1 MSGLNFLLEIGA
13 EEIPDWMIEP
23 ALEQLRKDFTALL
36 ETNKIS
42 GSVSAVDASPRR
54 LVLWAEGLPAGQS
67 DGEELVTGPP
77 KSAGAGAANGFA
89 KKQGVAVDALETLT
103 TDKGEY
109 FSYRKQV
116 KGRPTAQILAE
127 ALPDLIL
134 KLYFPKTM
142 YWTGKGGARFIR
154 PIRWI
159 VALLGG
165 DVVNFELAGV
175 TSGNLT
181 YGHRRLSSGTIAVTF
196 ADYQQKLEAG
206 FVLVRAAERRKRILD
221 GIAALGANVKT
232 DEKLLHVLTYITEW
246 PTPIVG
252 SFDESYLNLPKEVL
266 VMVMRHHQKYFS
278 VEKADGSLSN
288 QFVAVMNIDNDN
300 EGIVRSGNE
309 RVLRARFNDAK
320 FFWDV
325 DQQRPLADRVAD
337 LANVTFQTKLGSYL
351 KKTERMVELAR
362 ELGGEDAARAAHLA
376 KADLTTEMVKEFTD
390 LQGLVGGLYARVQGE
405 PEAVAQAIYE
415 HYKPLSMEDLIPES
429 KAGQAL
435 GLADKLD
442 TLRGCFSV
450 GMIPTG
456 SKDPFALRRASQ
468 GVVKILIE
476 GGWRL
481 SLKHVLGGDAQLEE
495 FFLDRLKYYFREI
508 RGFKYDEVNAVLAAG
523 WDDVVDAHER
533 LEAIRA
539 VRPTENFE
547 PLAASFKRMKNIVT
561 QASFSGGSVDAALL
575 SDDAEK
581 QLHEAAQLLRG
592 KLQGLPYKAALETI
606 AGLRPA
612 VDNFFDKVMVNAQD
626 QSVRNNRL
634 ALLAG
639 LLSEFSSIADFSE
652 IVTS

>member
-1 MSGLNFLLEIGA
+1 MNFLLEIGA

-23 ALEQLRKDFTALL
+23 ALEQLYKDFSALL
-36 ETNKIS
+36 AAGKLS
-42 GSVSAVDASPRR
+42 GSVKAVDASPRR

-77 KSAGAGAANGFA
+77 KSAGAGAAGGFA
-89 KKQGVAVDALETLT
+89 KKNGVTVDALETLT

-109 FSYRKQV
+109 FAYRKKTV
-116 KGRPTAQILAE
+116 GRGTATVLAE

-142 YWTGKGGARFIR
+142 YWTGKGGPRFIR

-165 DVVNFELAGV
+165 EVVNFELAGV
-175 TSGNLT
+175 KTGNVT
-181 YGHRRLSSGTIAVTF
+181 FGHRRLGSNAAIPVTYENYEQSLR
-196 ADYQQKLEAG
+196 DN
-206 FVLVRAAERRKRILD
+206 FVLVRAAERKQRILD
-221 GIAALGANVKT
+221 GIAKLGANVKT

-246 PTPIVG
+246 PTPIMG
-252 SFDESYLNLPKEVL
+252 SFDEGFLQLPKEVL
-266 VMVMRHHQKYFS
+266 VMVMRHHQKNFS
-278 VEKADGSLSN
+278 VEKIGGELSN
-288 QFVAVMNIDNDN
+288 HFVAVMNIDNDN
-300 EGIVRSGNE
+300 EGIVQRGNE

-325 DQQRPLADRVAD
+325 DQQKKLADRVED
-337 LANVTFQTKLGSYL
+337 LGKVTFQAKLGSYL
-351 KKTERMVELAR
+351 EKTNRMVTLAR

-390 LQGLVGGLYARVQGE
+390 LQGIVGGLYAKAQGE
-405 PEAVAQAIYE
+405 KEAVSTAIYE
-415 HYKPLSMEDLIPES
+415 HYKPLSMEDSIPS
-429 KAGQAL
+429 TKTGQAL

-450 GMIPTG
+450 GMMPTG
-456 SKDPFALRRASQ
+456 SKDPFALRRATQ

-476 GGWRL
+476 GGWSV
-481 SLKHVLGGDAQLEE
+481 SLKKLLGGDAQLEE

-508 RGFKYDEVNAVLAAG
+508 QGFKYDEVNAVLAAG
-523 WDDVVDAHER
+523 SDDVVDAHER
-533 LEAIRA
+533 LKAIQA

-561 QASFSGGSVDAALL
+561 QASFTGGVFDASMLTE
-575 SDDAEK
+575 DAEK
-581 QLHEAAQLLRG
+581 QLHAAAESLRG
-592 KLQGLPYKAALETI
+592 KLKGLPYQASLETI

-612 VDNFFDKVMVNAQD
+612 VDQFFDKVMVNAQD

-634 ALLAG
+634 AMLAG

>member
-1 MSGLNFLLEIGA
+1 MNFLLEIGV

-23 ALEQLRKDFTALL
+23 ALEQLSKDFSALL
-36 ETNKIS
+36 AASKLG
-42 GSVSAVDASPRR
+42 GSVQAVDASPRR
-54 LVLWAEGLPAGQS
+54 LVLWAEGLSAGQS

-77 KSAGAGAANGFA
+77 KSAGAGAAGGFA
-89 KKQGVAVDALETLT
+89 KKNGVTVDALETLT

-109 FSYRKQV
+109 FGYRKKTV
-116 KGRPTAQILAE
+116 GRATATVLAE

-142 YWTGKGGARFIR
+142 YWTGKGGPRFIR

-165 DVVNFELAGV
+165 EVVNFELAGV
-175 TSGNLT
+175 KTGNVT
-181 YGHRRLSSGTIAVTF
+181 YGHRRLGSKAAIPLTYENYERSL
-196 ADYQQKLEAG
+196 QEN
-206 FVLVRAAERRKRILD
+206 FVLVRAAERKQRILD
-221 GIAALGANVKT
+221 GIAKLGANVKT

-246 PTPIVG
+246 PTPIIG
-252 SFDESYLNLPKEVL
+252 SFDESFLQLPKEVL
-266 VMVMRHHQKYFS
+266 VMVMRHHQKNFS
-278 VEKADGSLSN
+278 VERADGELSN

-300 EGIVRSGNE
+300 ERIVQRGNE

-325 DQQRPLADRVAD
+325 DQRKKLADRVND
-337 LANVTFQTKLGSYL
+337 LGKVTFQAKLGSYL
-351 KKTERMVELAR
+351 EKTNRMVDLAR
-362 ELGGEDAARAAHLA
+362 ELGGDDAARAAHLA

-390 LQGLVGGLYARVQGE
+390 LQGIVGGLYAKAQGE
-405 PEAVAQAIYE
+405 KEAVCTAIYE
-415 HYKPLSMEDLIPES
+415 HYKPLSMDDSIPAT
-429 KAGQAL
+429 KTGQAL

-450 GMIPTG
+450 GMMPTG
-456 SKDPFALRRASQ
+456 SKDPFALRRAAQ

-476 GGWRL
+476 GGWSV
-481 SLKHVLGGDAQLEE
+481 SLKKILGGDAQLEE

-508 RGFKYDEVNAVLAAG
+508 QGFKYDEVNAVLAAG
-523 WDDVVDAHER
+523 SDDVADAHER
-533 LEAIRA
+533 LKAIQA

-561 QASFSGGSVDAALL
+561 QANFTGGIFNAALMTE
-575 SDDAEK
+575 DAEK
-581 QLHEAAQLLRG
+581 HLHAAAESLRG
-592 KLQGLPYKAALETI
+592 KLKGLPYQASLETI

-612 VDNFFDKVMVNAQD
+612 VDQFFDKVMVNAQD

-634 ALLAG
+634 AMLAG

-652 IVTS
+652 IVTG

>member
-1 MSGLNFLLEIGA
+1 MNFLLEIGA

-23 ALEQLRKDFTALL
+23 ALKQLSDDFGKLLTANHLAGAV
-36 ETNKIS
+36 K
-42 GSVSAVDASPRR
+42 AVDASPRR
-54 LVLWAEGLPAGQS
+54 LTLWAEGLPDGQS

-89 KKQGVAVDALETLT
+89 KKQGVTLDALETLT

-109 FSYRKQV
+109 FAYRKKMV
-116 KGRPTAQILAE
+116 GRATGVILAE
-127 ALPDLIL
+127 ALPNLIL

-142 YWTGKGGARFIR
+142 CWTGKGGPQFIR
-154 PIRWI
+154 PIRWL
-159 VALLGG
+159 VALLGS
-165 DVVNFELAGV
+165 DVVKFEIAGV
-175 TSGNLT
+175 TSGSVT
-181 YGHRRLSSGTIAVTF
+181 YGHRRLSKGPIPVT
-196 ADYQQKLEAG
+196 YENYEQSLRENH
-206 FVLVRAAERRKRILD
+206 VLVRAAERRKRILD
-221 GIAALGANVKT
+221 GITKLGANVKT

-246 PTPIVG
+246 PSPIVG
-252 SFDESYLNLPKEVL
+252 NFDESYLQLPKEVL
-266 VMVMRHHQKYFS
+266 VMVMRHHQKNFS
-278 VEKADGSLSN
+278 VEKADGGLSN

-300 EGIVRSGNE
+300 EGIVQRGNE
-309 RVLRARFNDAK
+309 RVVRARFNDAK

-325 DQQRPLADRVAD
+325 DQQRKLADRVED
-337 LANVTFQTKLGSYL
+337 LGKVTFQAKLGSYL
-351 KKTERMVELAR
+351 EKSKRMVELAS
-362 ELGGEDAARAAHLA
+362 ELGGPDAARAAGLA

-405 PEAVAQAIYE
+405 PEVVAQAIYE
-415 HYKPLSMEDLIPES
+415 HYKPLSMEDSIPS
-429 KAGQAL
+429 TKTGQAV

-450 GMIPTG
+450 GMAPTG
-456 SKDPFALRRASQ
+456 SKDPFALRRAAQ

-476 GGWRL
+476 GGWQV
-481 SLKHVLGGDAQLEE
+481 SLRKLLGGNAQLEE

-508 RGFKYDEVNAVLAAG
+508 CGFKYDEVNAVIATG
-523 WDDVVDAHER
+523 WDDVLDAHKR
-533 LEAIRA
+533 LLAIQA

-547 PLAASFKRMKNIVT
+547 PLAASFKRIKNIVT
-561 QASFSGGSVDAALL
+561 QAGFQSGTMNIALL

-581 QLHEAAQLLRG
+581 ELYAAAEALRG
-592 KLQGLPYKAALETI
+592 RLKGLDYPASIVAI
-606 AGLRPA
+606 AGLRPV
-612 VDNFFDKVMVNAQD
+612 VDQFFAKVMVNAQD

>member
-1 MSGLNFLLEIGA
+1 MNFLLEIGA

-23 ALEQLRKDFTALL
+23 ALKQLSDDFGKLLTANHLAGAV
-36 ETNKIS
+36 K
-42 GSVSAVDASPRR
+42 AVDASPRR
-54 LVLWAEGLPAGQS
+54 LTLWAEGLPDGQS

-89 KKQGVAVDALETLT
+89 KKQGVTLDALETLT

-109 FSYRKQV
+109 FAYRKKMV
-116 KGRPTAQILAE
+116 GRATGVILAE
-127 ALPDLIL
+127 ALPNLIL

-142 YWTGKGGARFIR
+142 YWTGKGGPQFIR
-154 PIRWI
+154 PIRWL
-159 VALLGG
+159 VALLGS
-165 DVVNFELAGV
+165 DVVKFEIAGV
-175 TSGNLT
+175 TSGSVT
-181 YGHRRLSSGTIAVTF
+181 YGHRRLSKGPIPVT
-196 ADYQQKLEAG
+196 YENYEQSLRENH
-206 FVLVRAAERRKRILD
+206 VLVRAAERRKRILD
-221 GIAALGANVKT
+221 GITKLGANVKT

-246 PTPIVG
+246 PSPIVG
-252 SFDESYLNLPKEVL
+252 NFDESYLQLPKEVL
-266 VMVMRHHQKYFS
+266 VMVMRHHQKNFS
-278 VEKADGSLSN
+278 VEKADGGLSN

-300 EGIVRSGNE
+300 EGIVQRGNE
-309 RVLRARFNDAK
+309 RVVRARFNDAK

-325 DQQRPLADRVAD
+325 DQQRKLADRVED
-337 LANVTFQTKLGSYL
+337 LGKVTFQAKLGSYL
-351 KKTERMVELAR
+351 EKSKRMVELAS
-362 ELGGEDAARAAHLA
+362 ELGGPDAARAAGLA

-405 PEAVAQAIYE
+405 PEVVAQAIYE
-415 HYKPLSMEDLIPES
+415 HYKPLSMEDSIPS
-429 KAGQAL
+429 TKTGQAV

-450 GMIPTG
+450 GMAPTG
-456 SKDPFALRRASQ
+456 SKDPFALRRAAQ

-476 GGWRL
+476 GGWQV
-481 SLKHVLGGDAQLEE
+481 SLRKLLGGNAQLEE

-508 RGFKYDEVNAVLAAG
+508 CGFKYDEVNAVIATG
-523 WDDVVDAHER
+523 WDDVLDAHKR
-533 LEAIRA
+533 LLAIQA

-547 PLAASFKRMKNIVT
+547 PLAASFKRIKNIVT
-561 QASFSGGSVDAALL
+561 QAGFQSGTMNIALL

-581 QLHEAAQLLRG
+581 ELYAAAEALRG
-592 KLQGLPYKAALETI
+592 RLKGLDYPASIVAI
-606 AGLRPA
+606 AGLRPV
-612 VDNFFDKVMVNAQD
+612 VDQFFAKVMVNAQD

>member
-1 MSGLNFLLEIGA
+1 MNFLLEIGA

-23 ALEQLRKDFTALL
+23 ALKQLSDDFGKLL
-36 ETNKIS
+36 AANNLAGIVK
-42 GSVSAVDASPRR
+42 AVDASPRR
-54 LVLWAEGLPAGQS
+54 LTLWAEGLPAGQS

-89 KKQGVAVDALETLT
+89 KKQGVTLDALETLT

-109 FSYRKQV
+109 FAYRKKMV
-116 KGRPTAQILAE
+116 GRATGVILAE
-127 ALPDLIL
+127 ALPNLIL

-142 YWTGKGGARFIR
+142 YWTGKGGPQFIR
-154 PIRWI
+154 PIRWL
-159 VALLGG
+159 VALLGS
-165 DVVNFELAGV
+165 DVVKFEIAGV
-175 TSGNLT
+175 TSGSVT
-181 YGHRRLSSGTIAVTF
+181 YGHRRLSKGPIPVT
-196 ADYQQKLEAG
+196 YENYEQSLRENH
-206 FVLVRAAERRKRILD
+206 VLVRAVERRKRILV
-221 GIAALGANVKT
+221 GIAKLGANVKT

-252 SFDESYLNLPKEVL
+252 NFEESYLQLPKEVL
-266 VMVMRHHQKYFS
+266 VMVMRHHQKNFS
-278 VEKADGSLSN
+278 VENANGGLSN

-300 EGIVRSGNE
+300 EGIVQRGNE
-309 RVLRARFNDAK
+309 RVVRARFNDAK

-325 DQQRPLADRVAD
+325 DQQRKLADRVED
-337 LANVTFQTKLGSYL
+337 LGKVTFQAKLGSYL
-351 KKTERMVELAR
+351 EKSKRMVELAS
-362 ELGGEDAARAAHLA
+362 ELGGPDAARAAGLA

-405 PEAVAQAIYE
+405 SEVVAQAIYE
-415 HYKPLSMEDLIPES
+415 HYKPLSMEDSIPS
-429 KAGQAL
+429 TQTGQAV

-450 GMIPTG
+450 GMAPTG
-456 SKDPFALRRASQ
+456 SKDPFALRRAAQ

-476 GGWRL
+476 GGWRV
-481 SLKHVLGGDAQLEE
+481 SLRKLLGGDAQLEE

-508 RGFKYDEVNAVLAAG
+508 CGFKYDEVNAVIATG
-523 WDDVVDAHER
+523 WDDVLDAHQR
-533 LEAIRA
+533 LLAIQA

-561 QASFSGGSVDAALL
+561 QAGFQSGTMNIALL

-581 QLHEAAQLLRG
+581 DLYTAAEALRG
-592 KLQGLPYKAALETI
+592 RLKGLDYPASIVAI
-606 AGLRPA
+606 AGLRPV
-612 VDNFFDKVMVNAQD
+612 VDQFFDKVMVNAQD

>member
-1 MSGLNFLLEIGA
+1 MNFLLEIGA

-23 ALEQLRKDFTALL
+23 ALEQLYKDFSALL
-36 ETNKIS
+36 AAGKLS
-42 GSVSAVDASPRR
+42 GSVKAVDASPRR

-77 KSAGAGAANGFA
+77 KSAGAGAAGGFA
-89 KKQGVAVDALETLT
+89 KKNGVTVDALETLT

-109 FSYRKQV
+109 FAYRKKTV
-116 KGRPTAQILAE
+116 GRGTATVLAE

-142 YWTGKGGARFIR
+142 YWTGKGGPRFIR

-165 DVVNFELAGV
+165 EVVNFELAGV
-175 TSGNLT
+175 KTGNVT
-181 YGHRRLSSGTIAVTF
+181 FGHRRLGSNAAIPVTYENYEQSLR
-196 ADYQQKLEAG
+196 DN
-206 FVLVRAAERRKRILD
+206 FVLVRAAERKQRILD
-221 GIAALGANVKT
+221 GIAKLGANVKT

-246 PTPIVG
+246 PTPIMG
-252 SFDESYLNLPKEVL
+252 SFDEGFLQLPKEVL
-266 VMVMRHHQKYFS
+266 VMVMRHHQKNFS
-278 VEKADGSLSN
+278 VEKIGDELSN
-288 QFVAVMNIDNDN
+288 HFVAVMNIDNDN
-300 EGIVRSGNE
+300 EGIVQRGNE

-325 DQQRPLADRVAD
+325 DQQKKLSARVDD
-337 LANVTFQTKLGSYL
+337 LGKVTFQAKLGSYL
-351 KKTERMVELAR
+351 EKTNRMVTLAR

-390 LQGLVGGLYARVQGE
+390 LQGIVGGLYAKAQGE
-405 PEAVAQAIYE
+405 KEAVSTAIYE
-415 HYKPLSMEDLIPES
+415 HYKPLSMEDSIPS
-429 KAGQAL
+429 TKTGQAL

-450 GMIPTG
+450 GMMPTG
-456 SKDPFALRRASQ
+456 SKDPFALRRATQ

-476 GGWRL
+476 GGWNV
-481 SLKHVLGGDAQLEE
+481 SLKKLLGGDAQLEE

-508 RGFKYDEVNAVLAAG
+508 QGFKYDEVNAVLAAG
-523 WDDVVDAHER
+523 SDDVVDAHER
-533 LEAIRA
+533 LKAIQA

-561 QASFSGGSVDAALL
+561 QASFTGGVFDASMLTE
-575 SDDAEK
+575 DAEK
-581 QLHEAAQLLRG
+581 QLHAAAESLRG
-592 KLQGLPYKAALETI
+592 KLKGLPYQASLETI

-612 VDNFFDKVMVNAQD
+612 VDQFFDKVMVNAQD

-634 ALLAG
+634 AMLAG

>member
-1 MSGLNFLLEIGA
+1 MNFLLEIGA

-23 ALEQLRKDFTALL
+23 ALKQLSEDFAKLL
-36 ETNKIS
+36 AGNNLAGAVK
-42 GSVSAVDASPRR
+42 AVDASPRR
-54 LVLWAEGLPAGQS
+54 LTLWAEGLPIGQS

-89 KKQGVAVDALETLT
+89 KKQGVTLDALETLT

-109 FSYRKQV
+109 FAYRKKMV
-116 KGRPTAQILAE
+116 GRTTSVILAE

-142 YWTGKGGARFIR
+142 YWTGKGGPRFIR

-159 VALLGG
+159 VALLGS
-165 DVVNFELAGV
+165 DVVKFEIAAV
-175 TSGNLT
+175 TSGNVT
-181 YGHRRLSSGTIAVTF
+181 YGHRRLSKGAIPVT
-196 ADYQQKLEAG
+196 YENYEQSLRENH
-206 FVLVRAAERRKRILD
+206 VLVRAAERRKRILD
-221 GIAALGANVKT
+221 GIAKLGANVKT

-246 PTPIVG
+246 PSPIIG
-252 SFDESYLNLPKEVL
+252 NFDESYLELPKEVL
-266 VMVMRHHQKYFS
+266 VMVMRHHQKNFS
-278 VEKADGSLSN
+278 VEKADGGLSN

-300 EGIVRSGNE
+300 EGIVQRGNE
-309 RVLRARFNDAK
+309 RVIRARFNDAK

-325 DQQRPLADRVAD
+325 DQQRKLADRVED
-337 LANVTFQTKLGSYL
+337 LGKVTFQAKLGTYL
-351 KKTERMVELAR
+351 EKSKRMVELAR
-362 ELGGEDAARAAHLA
+362 ELGGEDAARAAGLA

-405 PEAVAQAIYE
+405 PEVVAQAIYE
-415 HYKPLSMEDLIPES
+415 HYKPLSMEDSIPS
-429 KAGQAL
+429 TKTGQAV

-450 GMIPTG
+450 GMAPTG
-456 SKDPFALRRASQ
+456 SKDPFALRRAAQ

-476 GGWRL
+476 GGWRV
-481 SLKHVLGGDAQLEE
+481 SLKKLLGGDAHLEE

-508 RGFKYDEVNAVLAAG
+508 RGFKYDEVNAVIATG
-523 WDDVVDAHER
+523 WDDVLDAHDR
-533 LEAIRA
+533 LLAIQA

-561 QASFSGGSVDAALL
+561 QAGFQSGTMNIALL
-575 SDDAEK
+575 SDEAEK
-581 QLHEAAQLLRG
+581 ELHAAAEALRG
-592 KLQGLPYKAALETI
+592 RLKGLDYPAALDAI
-606 AGLRPA
+606 AGLRPV
-612 VDNFFDKVMVNAQD
+612 VDQFFDKVMVNAQD

>member
-1 MSGLNFLLEIGA
+1 MNFLLEIGA

-23 ALEQLRKDFTALL
+23 ALKQLSDDFGKLLTANHLAGAV
-36 ETNKIS
+36 K
-42 GSVSAVDASPRR
+42 AVDASPRR
-54 LVLWAEGLPAGQS
+54 LTLWAEGLPDGQS

-89 KKQGVAVDALETLT
+89 KKQGVTLDALETLT

-109 FSYRKQV
+109 FAYRK
-116 KGRPTAQILAE
+116 KMIGRATSVILAE
-127 ALPDLIL
+127 ALPNLIL

-142 YWTGKGGARFIR
+142 YWTGKGGPQFIR
-154 PIRWI
+154 PIRWL
-159 VALLGG
+159 VALLGS
-165 DVVNFELAGV
+165 DVVKFEIAGV
-175 TSGNLT
+175 TSGSVT
-181 YGHRRLSSGTIAVTF
+181 YGHRRLSKGPIPVT
-196 ADYQQKLEAG
+196 YENYEQSLRENQ
-206 FVLVRAAERRKRILD
+206 VLVRAAERRKRILD
-221 GIAALGANVKT
+221 GITKLGANVKT

-246 PTPIVG
+246 PSPIVG
-252 SFDESYLNLPKEVL
+252 NFDESYLQLPKEVL
-266 VMVMRHHQKYFS
+266 VMVMRHHQKNFS
-278 VEKADGSLSN
+278 VEKADGGLSN

-300 EGIVRSGNE
+300 EGIVQRGNE
-309 RVLRARFNDAK
+309 RVVRARFNDAK

-325 DQQRPLADRVAD
+325 DQQRKLADRVED
-337 LANVTFQTKLGSYL
+337 LGKVTFQAKLGSYL
-351 KKTERMVELAR
+351 EKSKRMVELAS
-362 ELGGEDAARAAHLA
+362 ELGGPDAARAAGLA

-405 PEAVAQAIYE
+405 PEVVAQAIYE
-415 HYKPLSMEDLIPES
+415 HYKPLSMEDSIPS
-429 KAGQAL
+429 TKTGQAV

-450 GMIPTG
+450 GMAPTG
-456 SKDPFALRRASQ
+456 SKDPFALRRAAQ

-476 GGWRL
+476 GGWQV
-481 SLKHVLGGDAQLEE
+481 SLRKLLGGNAQLEE

-508 RGFKYDEVNAVLAAG
+508 CGFKYDEVNAVIATS
-523 WDDVVDAHER
+523 WDDVLDAHKR
-533 LEAIRA
+533 LLAIQA

-547 PLAASFKRMKNIVT
+547 PLAASFKRIKNIVT
-561 QASFSGGSVDAALL
+561 QAGFQSGTMNIALL

-581 QLHEAAQLLRG
+581 ELYAAAEALRG
-592 KLQGLPYKAALETI
+592 RLKGLDYPASIVAI
-606 AGLRPA
+606 AGLRPV
-612 VDNFFDKVMVNAQD
+612 VDQFFAKVMVNAQD